1 MKVAVQPEDLQV
13 LTRTLQEK
21 LLAEVPSGEVFQIK
35 CAVKNK
41 ELMVLTQHPVGVTV
55 DTEYLF
61 FVLSEALHSSPT
73 DREQRVQCFIRIFG
87 EELPY
92 ARRSLMIK
100 QKKEMRRAIP
110 LSSSLT
116 YTPSIIENEPE
127 AAFDPFIDTPD
138 LLTTQSHR
146 PVKSLL
152 IGITLVGICVFGS
165 GVYLVTRPCVMS
177 ECKELQTAQQLNGE
191 FRQRMRDANSANQL
205 IAAQQQL
212 ITAST
217 DLSIIPHWS
226 PRYQQ
231 AQELKARLS
240 MQSDEINQVVM
251 ALQAGDMA
259 ETKTQ
264 RTANSLEE
272 LQDIQYSWRGAI
284 APLEAVSSS
293 SELYELVQPRLSKYR
308 VSLQAVNQQ
317 LLAQEQWLK
326 KLNDAKAVVIVAQE
340 REANAKS
347 LNDWQ
352 KSQTTWQVVINALN
366 IIPPTSPAYPEAQ
379 KLLLEYKPR
388 LARTR
393 DRATTEQLAAR
404 SYQQAISTA
413 NQAQTYEQ
421 KNQWHVAVTYWS
433 QALQN
438 AQQTSQDSVYYNQSQ
453 SLIEPYSTALK
464 QAQAKLQV
472 NINLQQVRNDLEQTC
487 SREIRICTFTIN
499 NTGIAVSLTPEY
511 EQMLQTTLSEADLQT
526 PNYWQILQET
536 LGVIGNHVNLPVFI
550 YDTQGQGLYT
560 HLPQGS

>member
-61 FVLSEALHSSPT
+61 FVLSEALQLSPT
-73 DREQRVQCFIRIFG
+73 DREQRVQCFIRILG

-138 LLTTQSHR
+138 LLTTQSQR

-165 GVYLVTRPCVMS
+165 GFYLVTRPCVMS

-191 FRQRMRDANSANQL
+191 FRQRMRGANSANQL
-205 IAAQQQL
+205 ITAQQQL

-217 DLSIIPHWS
+217 DLSIIPRWS

-259 ETKTQ
+259 EKQTQ
-264 RTANSLEE
+264 TTANSLEE
-272 LQDIQYSWRGAI
+272 LEERQYSWRQAI

-293 SELYELVQPRLSKYR
+293 SELYELVQQRLSKYR

-352 KSQTTWQVVINALN
+352 KAQTTWQVVINALN

-388 LARTR
+388 LATTR

-487 SREIRICTFTIN
+487 SREIQICTFTIN

-511 EQMLQTTLSEADLQT
+511 EQVLQTTLSEADLQT

-536 LGVIGNHVNLPVFI
+536 LGVIGNRVNLPVFI

-560 HLPQGS
+560 HLPQQS